1 MFRTLSFWPLFRT
14 CCCCW
19 VVKPKW
25 NFVHYALHSKYILCL
40 HLHNCIHLHL
50 WTCTCIHL
58 HTCVHLHILLRS
70 CNFFHIFI
78 EYFAVCTEFCLCSGL
93 VKYFLLRFSNVQI
106 VQILLLFNLFPEFI
120 FLVFYILFRSCNF
133 PTFTLFYAYNWHNLS
148 ILANKPCITN
158 FAFTQD

>member
-1 MFRTLSFWPLFRT
+1 MRGLRNRY
-14 CCCCW
+14 
-19 VVKPKW
+19 VVVVVRGEPKW

-120 FLVFYILFRSCNF
+120 FLLC
-133 PTFTLFYAYNWHNLS
+133 TFCS
-148 ILANKPCITN
+148 DLATFQPLIYSMPIIDIICQ
-158 FAFTQD
+158 F